1 MAKGEKKDR
10 LPPSPKLTASPPDP
24 PSPATGISTVHAS
37 GVPSSLPPSESNLR
51 STSQVS
57 LVSTDVTPPPPT
69 QSFSSMEPKM
79 TGGCVP
85 RKSSYAESLK
95 VSSKG
100 WFSRTGTW
108 SRSGGT
114 KSAAITRVAS
124 ENVSREPSIASG
136 PNKTEGTSGLVPDV
150 GPLEPLP
157 STTGQASELPRES
170 TPPPLEEPLA
180 PPAIPTSLSTT
191 TLPAAE
197 PFEAQPEARPP
208 LSMEPPNGASD
219 LGDTK
224 GSLDPGPG
232 NESSERPASY
242 WFGWWYGRQAIVEQ
256 PVPKSEAIGEGP
268 EESPVVEIEDPAK
281 LAPQSLETQAPSTT
295 QPQTTTTLTTRPTV
309 TAEQPES
316 VADAAPP
323 AGGSGD
329 DVATLR
335 TKSWFGWWGGQY
347 QELPVD
353 PQGGDRPENR
363 EASNSE
369 CVADCAL
376 SQPRAVPG
384 AEPSIGLEVPLKP
397 ANHSQTSSNSVTP
410 LSQTPEAS
418 QITPKTST
426 WAFWSRERSKPSDNS
441 LNSNSTTTVGELA
454 VADTPSQLSPQKA
467 KAKEIPPISIP
478 DPKMTRTLN
487 NLREESRPGTPKKAE
502 ANTSI
507 AASVS
512 AIPKP
517 TPSPS
522 PSSAS
527 TAKQKLQKILPANHV
542 LPNFD
547 SCYRRLNQPSIFC
560 QITKIFKSQPPPN
573 KKHLYLTPTPPRIKK
588 AVAIGVHGFFPM
600 RLVRTVLGEPTG
612 TSIRF
617 ANSAAAAIKRW
628 AEKNGVEVEIEKIA
642 LEGEGKVGD
651 RVEMLWKLL
660 ANWMDHVKNADF
672 VLMAAHSQGVVVG
685 VQLLARLI
693 EEGCVDKARVGFTAM
708 AGINLGPFYHLPTT
722 ILTGSAK
729 ELFEFQRLES
739 IPSKKY
745 IQALRIC
752 LAQNV
757 RILYVGSIDDQL
769 VPLESSTFSNISHPY
784 IFRAVFVDGRVHAPD
799 FLSHLVGFAMK
810 LRNLGISDHGLVREL
825 SSPLAGSLYGGE
837 GHSRIYDDNA
847 VYDLGVRHALET
859 TDCPDVPLGL
869 DTFELPTNNNN
880 PFLLPWS
887 MRGMLEEPHV
897 KSKLEGECAE
907 LLDQFQKWKPTSKV
921 LKDVKFRLE
930 GIRSKI

>member
-1 MAKGEKKDR
+1 MTKDEKKGR
-10 LPPSPKLTASPPDP
+10 PPPSPKLAASPLDP
-24 PSPATGISTVHAS
+24 TSLAISTVHAS

-51 STSQVS
+51 STSQIS
-57 LVSTDVTPPPPT
+57 LVSPDVTPSPPT
-69 QSFSSMEPKM
+69 RSFSSMEPKM
-79 TGGCVP
+79 AGVC
-85 RKSSYAESLK
+85 KSNKPSYAEPPK

-114 KSAAITRVAS
+114 KSAAITKVAS
-124 ENVSREPSIASG
+124 ENVSREPNISSG
-136 PNKTEGTSGLVPDV
+136 SNITEETSVPV
-150 GPLEPLP
+150 PKIGQPEPLP
-157 STTGQASELPRES
+157 STQEQTSEPPQES
-170 TPPPLEEPLA
+170 APSPPQVPLA
-180 PPAIPTSLSTT
+180 PPPVPTNSSAN
-191 TLPAAE
+191 TLPTAE
-197 PFEAQPEARPP
+197 PVPTQPEPQ
-208 LSMEPPNGASD
+208 ASPSTEFTSD
-219 LGDTK
+219 ANNSQDSK
-224 GSLDPGPG
+224 DSLDPGPT
-232 NESSERPASY
+232 NESSEQPASY
-242 WFGWWYGRQAIVEQ
+242 WFGWWYGRQTVVEQ
-256 PVPKSEAIGEGP
+256 PVPKSEFIGEIP

-281 LAPQSLETQAPSTT
+281 IAPGPLETQRPLTMHL
-295 QPQTTTTLTTRPTV
+295 QIQTTSATQLIVTV
-309 TAEQPES
+309 EPQESMAE
-316 VADAAPP
+316 VAPP
-323 AGGSGD
+323 ADGSGD
-329 DVATLR
+329 DVTAPR
-335 TKSWFGWWGGQY
+335 PKSWFGWWGGQY

-353 PQGGDRPENR
+353 PQGGNGSENG
-363 EASNSE
+363 EASHSE
-369 CVADCAL
+369 CATDQTL

-384 AEPSIGLEVPLKP
+384 AESSVSLEVPPKH
-397 ANHSQTSSNSVTP
+397 ADHSQNSSNSATP
-410 LSQTPEAS
+410 LSQTPEAL
-418 QITPKTST
+418 QAIPKTST
-426 WAFWSRERSKPSDNS
+426 WAFWSRERLKPSDNS
-441 LNSNSTTTVGELA
+441 PNSSSTTVGELA
-454 VADTPSQLSPQKA
+454 VADTAYQSNPQKA
-467 KAKEIPPISIP
+467 KAKEISPISIP
-478 DPKMTRTLN
+478 DPKMTRALN

-502 ANTSI
+502 ANTS
-507 AASVS
+507 ATATVS
-512 AIPKP
+512 ATPKSA
-517 TPSPS
+517 PSPS
-522 PSSAS
+522 SSSAS
-527 TAKQKLQKILPANHV
+527 TAKQKLQKILPTNHI

-560 QITKIFKSQPPPN
+560 QITKIFKSQPPIS
-573 KKHLYLTPTPPRIKK
+573 KKHLYLTPIPPRVKK

-660 ANWMDHVKNADF
+660 ANWMDHVKSADF

-745 IQALRIC
+745 IQSLRIC

-784 IFRAVFVDGRVHAPD
+784 ISRAVFVDGRVHAPD

-859 TDCPDVPLGL
+859 TDCPDVPLKL
-869 DTFELPTNNNN
+869 DIFELPSNNNN

-887 MRGMLEEPHV
+887 MRGMLEEPYV
-897 KSKLEGECAE
+897 RSKLEGECAE
-907 LLDQFQKWKPTSKV
+907 LLEQFENWKPTSKV

-930 GIRSKI
+930 GIRSKL

>member
-1 MAKGEKKDR
+1 M
-10 LPPSPKLTASPPDP
+10 
-24 PSPATGISTVHAS
+24 
-37 GVPSSLPPSESNLR
+37 
-51 STSQVS
+51 
-57 LVSTDVTPPPPT
+57 
-69 QSFSSMEPKM
+69 
-79 TGGCVP
+79 
-85 RKSSYAESLK
+85 
-95 VSSKG
+95 SSKG

-114 KSAAITRVAS
+114 KSAAITKVAS
-124 ENVSREPSIASG
+124 ENVSREPSIFGGSSKA
-136 PNKTEGTSGLVPDV
+136 ERASGLVPDV
-150 GPLEPLP
+150 GPPEPLS
-157 STTGQASELPRES
+157 STTGLAPELPRES
-170 TPPPLEEPLA
+170 SPPPPEEPLA
-180 PPAIPTSLSTT
+180 PPPVPINSGAT
-191 TLPAAE
+191 TLPTAE
-197 PFEAQPEARPP
+197 PISTQPEVQAPP
-208 LSMEPPNGASD
+208 STEPPNDVNDSQ
-219 LGDTK
+219 DTK
-224 GSLDPGPG
+224 GSLDPEPE
-232 NESSERPASY
+232 NEPSERPASY
-242 WFGWWYGRQAIVEQ
+242 WLSWWYGRQVVAEQ
-256 PVPKSEAIGEGP
+256 PVPKSETVGEVP
-268 EESPVVEIEDPAK
+268 EESPVAEIVNPAK
-281 LAPQSLETQAPSTT
+281 IAPQPLETQAPPTI
-295 QPQTTTTLTTRPTV
+295 QPQTPTTSATRPTV
-309 TAEQPES
+309 TIEQQEPMAE
-316 VADAAPP
+316 AAPP
-323 AGGSGD
+323 ADGPGD
-329 DVATLR
+329 DVSTLR
-335 TKSWFGWWGGQY
+335 PKSWFGWWGGQY

-353 PQGGDRPENR
+353 PQGGNGSENG

-369 CVADCAL
+369 CATDQIL

-384 AEPSIGLEVPLKP
+384 TESSVNLEAPPKH
-397 ANHSQTSSNSVTP
+397 ADHSQTSSNSVTP

-418 QITPKTST
+418 QVIPKTST
-426 WAFWSRERSKPSDNS
+426 WAFWSRERSKPSNSS
-441 LNSNSTTTVGELA
+441 LNSISTTTVGELA
-454 VADTPSQLSPQKA
+454 VADTPSQSNPQKA
-467 KAKEIPPISIP
+467 KAKEISPISIP
-478 DPKMTRTLN
+478 DPKMTRALN
-487 NLREESRPGTPKKAE
+487 NLREESRPSTPKKAE
-502 ANTSI
+502 ANISI
-507 AASVS
+507 AATVS
-512 AIPKP
+512 ATPKSA
-517 TPSPS
+517 PSPS
-522 PSSAS
+522 SSSAS
-527 TAKQKLQKILPANHV
+527 TAKQKLQKILPTNHV

-547 SCYRRLNQPSIFC
+547 SCYRRLNRPSLFC
-560 QITKIFKSQPPPN
+560 QVTKIFKSQPPIN

-660 ANWMDHVKNADF
+660 ANWMDHVKSADF

-745 IQALRIC
+745 IQALRTC

-847 VYDLGVRHALET
+847 VYE
-859 TDCPDVPLGL
+859 
-869 DTFELPTNNNN
+869 
-880 PFLLPWS
+880 
-887 MRGMLEEPHV
+887 
-897 KSKLEGECAE
+897 
-907 LLDQFQKWKPTSKV
+907 
-921 LKDVKFRLE
+921 
-930 GIRSKI
+930 

>member
-1 MAKGEKKDR
+1 
-10 LPPSPKLTASPPDP
+10 
-24 PSPATGISTVHAS
+24 
-37 GVPSSLPPSESNLR
+37 
-51 STSQVS
+51 
-57 LVSTDVTPPPPT
+57 
-69 QSFSSMEPKM
+69 
-79 TGGCVP
+79 
-85 RKSSYAESLK
+85 

-100 WFSRTGTW
+100 WFSRTSTW

-114 KSAAITRVAS
+114 KSAAITKVAS
-124 ENVSREPSIASG
+124 ENVSREPSIIGGS
-136 PNKTEGTSGLVPDV
+136 NKTEGTSGLVLDV
-150 GPLEPLP
+150 GPPEPLS
-157 STTGQASELPRES
+157 STIGQTPELPRES
-170 TPPPLEEPLA
+170 SPPPAPPPPDEPLA
-180 PPAIPTSLSTT
+180 PPPVPTNSGASVLPTAESVST
-191 TLPAAE
+191 
-197 PFEAQPEARPP
+197 QPEVRAPP
-208 LSMEPPNGASD
+208 SPELPSD
-219 LGDTK
+219 VNNSRDTK
-224 GSLDPGPG
+224 SSLDPEPTD
-232 NESSERPASY
+232 ESSERPVSY
-242 WFGWWYGRQAIVEQ
+242 WLSWWYGRQLAVEQ
-256 PVPKSEAIGEGP
+256 PVPKSETVGEVL
-268 EESPVVEIEDPAK
+268 EESPVVEIENPAK
-281 LAPQSLETQAPSTT
+281 IAPQPLETQAPPTI
-295 QPQTTTTLTTRPTV
+295 QPQAPATLATRPTV
-309 TAEQPES
+309 TIEQQEPMAET
-316 VADAAPP
+316 APP
-323 AGGSGD
+323 AEGSVD
-329 DVATLR
+329 DVSTLR
-335 TKSWFGWWGGQY
+335 PKSWFGWWGGQY

-353 PQGGDRPENR
+353 PQGVNGSENG

-369 CVADCAL
+369 CATDQTL

-384 AEPSIGLEVPLKP
+384 TEPSINLEVPPKHTD
-397 ANHSQTSSNSVTP
+397 HSQTSSNSVTP

-418 QITPKTST
+418 QTTPKTST
-426 WAFWSRERSKPSDNS
+426 WAFWSRERSKQSSNS
-441 LNSNSTTTVGELA
+441 LNSISTTTVGELA
-454 VADTPSQLSPQKA
+454 VADTPSQSSPQKA
-467 KAKEIPPISIP
+467 KAKEISPILIP
-478 DPKMTRTLN
+478 DPKMTRALN

-502 ANTSI
+502 ANI
-507 AASVS
+507 PVAATVS
-512 AIPKP
+512 ATPKSA
-517 TPSPS
+517 PSPS
-522 PSSAS
+522 SSSAS
-527 TAKQKLQKILPANHV
+527 TAKQKLQKILPTNHV

-547 SCYRRLNQPSIFC
+547 SCYRRLGRPSLLC
-560 QITKIFKSQPPPN
+560 QVTKIFKSQPPIN
-573 KKHLYLTPTPPRIKK
+573 KKHLYLTHTPPRIRK

-617 ANSAAAAIKRW
+617 ANSAAAAIRRW

-660 ANWMDHVKNADF
+660 ANWMDHVKSADF

-752 LAQNV
+752 LAQNA

-847 VYDLGVRHALET
+847 VYE
-859 TDCPDVPLGL
+859 
-869 DTFELPTNNNN
+869 
-880 PFLLPWS
+880 
-887 MRGMLEEPHV
+887 
-897 KSKLEGECAE
+897 
-907 LLDQFQKWKPTSKV
+907 
-921 LKDVKFRLE
+921 
-930 GIRSKI
+930 

>member
-1 MAKGEKKDR
+1 MATGEKKDR
-10 LPPSPKLTASPPDP
+10 LPPSPQLAASPPDP
-24 PSPATGISTVHAS
+24 PSPAILTVNAF
-37 GVPSSLPPSESNLR
+37 GVPSLLPPSESNLR
-51 STSQVS
+51 STSQIP
-57 LVSTDVTPPPPT
+57 LVSTDVTSPPPT
-69 QSFSSMEPKM
+69 QSSSSMEPKK
-79 TGGCVP
+79 TEGCKP
-85 RKSSYAESLK
+85 RKSSYVEPLK
-95 VSSKG
+95 VSTKA

-114 KSAAITRVAS
+114 KSAAITKVAS
-124 ENVSREPSIASG
+124 ENVSRKPSTSG
-136 PNKTEGTSGLVPDV
+136 GSNKAEGASGLVPDV
-150 GPLEPLP
+150 GPPEPLL
-157 STTGQASELPRES
+157 STAGQSPELPRES
-170 TPPPLEEPLA
+170 TPLPLEEPLA
-180 PPAIPTSLSTT
+180 PPPVPTNSSTT

-197 PFEAQPEARPP
+197 PPSAQPEARAPP
-208 LSMEPPNGASD
+208 FTGPPND
-219 LGDTK
+219 TNDPRDTK
-224 GSLDPGPG
+224 GSLDRGPI
-232 NESSERPASY
+232 NESSEQSASY
-242 WFGWWYGRQAIVEQ
+242 WFGWWYGRQAVAERLA
-256 PVPKSEAIGEGP
+256 PKSETREEVL
-268 EESPVVEIEDPAK
+268 EESPVVEIENPVK
-281 LAPQSLETQAPSTT
+281 INPQPLEPQAPPTM
-295 QPQTTTTLTTRPTV
+295 QPEMQTTPATRPAV
-309 TAEQPES
+309 TADRQEPMTE
-316 VADAAPP
+316 AIPP
-323 AGGSGD
+323 ADGSGD
-329 DVATLR
+329 DAASLR
-335 TKSWFGWWGGQY
+335 PRSWFGWWGGQY

-353 PQGGDRPENR
+353 PQGGDRSENGGV
-363 EASNSE
+363 SNSE
-369 CVADCAL
+369 CVAEQTL
-376 SQPRAVPG
+376 PKPRAVPG
-384 AEPSIGLEVPLKP
+384 AESSIGVEVPP
-397 ANHSQTSSNSVTP
+397 RHADNSQASSNSATP
-410 LSQTPEAS
+410 LSRTPEAS
-418 QITPKTST
+418 QTTQKTST
-426 WAFWSRERSKPSDNS
+426 WAFWSRERSKPSES
-441 LNSNSTTTVGELA
+441 SSNSNSTTTVGELA
-454 VADTPSQLSPQKA
+454 VADTPSQTSPQKA
-467 KAKEIPPISIP
+467 KAKEISPISIP
-478 DPKMTRTLN
+478 DPKMTRALN
-487 NLREESRPGTPKKAE
+487 NLREDSRPGTPKKAE
-502 ANTSI
+502 ANTS
-507 AASVS
+507 AAATVSVTPKS
-512 AIPKP
+512 APF
-517 TPSPS
+517 
-522 PSSAS
+522 PSSSSAG
-527 TAKQKLQKILPANHV
+527 TARQKLQKILPTNHL

-547 SCYRRLNQPSIFC
+547 TCYRRLNQPSILC
-560 QITKIFKSQPPPN
+560 QITKVFKSQPPIS

-617 ANSAAAAIKRW
+617 ANSAAAAIRRW

-660 ANWMDHVKNADF
+660 ANWMDHVKSADF

-708 AGINLGPFYHLPTT
+708 AGINLGPFHHLPTT

-745 IQALRIC
+745 IQALRTC
-752 LAQNV
+752 LAQNA

-859 TDCPDVPLGL
+859 TDCPDVPLEL
-869 DTFELPTNNNN
+869 DMFELPTNSN
-880 PFLLPWS
+880 PFLLPWN

-897 KSKLEGECAE
+897 RNKLEGECAE
-907 LLDQFQKWKPTSKV
+907 LLEQFQKWKPTSKV

-930 GIRSKI
+930 GIRSKL